1 MSRTYTIICMLVCT
15 TLLYEFMN
23 LHRNDV
29 YNLFINTHVRTKI
42 YRGFVDKLKMPSH
55 VSNVIASLS
64 SYRCRKNNINIKV
77 SGILLL
83 HAFPLL
89 TSTSKHKFVPCKL
102 HHWRTTN
109 YKCQSID
116 GCLKYYFG
124 KNYMSR
130 TNTIICMLVCTTL
143 LYEFMNLHRNDV
155 YNLFVNTHVRTKIYR
170 GFNHGIIYIVND
182 GRHIRIKK

>member
-1 MSRTYTIICMLVCT
+1 MIQLHYWYVMAFWAYLLKQVKCSQNSKIKQQPVC
-15 TLLYEFMN
+15 
-23 LHRNDV
+23 V
-29 YNLFINTHVRTKI
+29 
-42 YRGFVDKLKMPSH
+42 
-55 VSNVIASLS
+55 NV
-64 SYRCRKNNINIKV
+64 
-77 SGILLL
+77 
-83 HAFPLL
+83 
-89 TSTSKHKFVPCKL
+89 TSVPCKL

-170 GFNHGIIYIVND
+170 GFNHGIIYIVNE
-182 GRHIRIKK
+182 GRHVRIKK

>member
-1 MSRTYTIICMLVCT
+1 MIQLHYWYVMAFWAYLLKQVKCSQNSKIKQQPVC
-15 TLLYEFMN
+15 
-23 LHRNDV
+23 V
-29 YNLFINTHVRTKI
+29 
-42 YRGFVDKLKMPSH
+42 
-55 VSNVIASLS
+55 NV
-64 SYRCRKNNINIKV
+64 
-77 SGILLL
+77 
-83 HAFPLL
+83 
-89 TSTSKHKFVPCKL
+89 TSVPCKL

-130 TNTIICMLVCTTL
+130 TNTIICMLVCATL

-170 GFNHGIIYIVND
+170 GFNHGIIYIVNE
-182 GRHIRIKK
+182 GRHVRIKK